1 MFEKNVLVDI
11 KAKHRKYAEIF
22 CADNDEMLT
31 IDTDAYV
38 AGTVC
43 MSVGNSQKEYRLDK
57 PQGSWYDSS
66 GAAVSGYNT
75 DLGDITKTLTKLT
88 ATGDTKAYYGIA
100 ATVTLAPSTGY
111 GLPETIT
118 VAIGE
123 ATGVADTDYTYDD
136 ETGII
141 VIPAAKV
148 TAAITITA
156 AGVAESLGD
165 ITLTL
170 ANLTSTGDTTATY
183 EEDVDVTI
191 AAADGYTL
199 PATITLTIG
208 GTEKTVDTDYT
219 YDAETGAIHIDGAKV
234 TGAVVIVADGVES
247 GA

>member
-1 MFEKNVLVDI
+1 MFEKNVLVEVGTT
-11 KAKHRKYAEIF
+11 HRKFAEIF
-22 CADNDEMLT
+22 CADNDEMLVL
-31 IDTDAYV
+31 DTNKYV

-43 MSVGNSQKEYRLDK
+43 MSVENNHKEYRLNK

-111 GLPETIT
+111 GLPETVT

-136 ETGII
+136 ATGVI

-170 ANLTSTGDTTATY
+170 ANITSTGDTTATY
-183 EEDVDVTI
+183 EEDVDVTL
-191 AAADGYTL
+191 AAAEEYTL
-199 PATITLTIG
+199 PETITLSIG
-208 GTEKTVDTDYT
+208 GVEKTVETDYT